1 MTGHSWLGWAVIT
14 EPRFCGGW
22 CKLLLVTSCC
32 ELLLLINT
40 HCCQQRYSASK
51 SNITHSSYRQTNWLV
66 LALTLALGS
75 SVSPESFTSGILDLS
90 TYNSV
95 LSCLIFNVQ
104 FCVSRPKICVL
115 GSREQLCINPE
126 VKRQEGNHMQV
137 RSEPGEDVQGEHGGF
152 CLISVSFFTLT
163 FFNYKRLQG
172 NTVVVK
178 CVFRNV

>member
-1 MTGHSWLGWAVIT
+1 M
-14 EPRFCGGW
+14 
-22 CKLLLVTSCC
+22 LLVTSCC

-51 SNITHSSYRQTNWLV
+51 SNNTHSSYRQTNCLV